1 MSQIIVNN
9 SLKNQRNII
18 ALIAM
23 ILLISNI
30 LLSYKIFSHKD
41 NTIIIPSLKPDDAI
55 YYNPNI
61 ASKKYFIEL
70 SQDIMHLFLDVNPD
84 NIKNSHN
91 RLLNHIHPEIENRSK
106 IVSNLRKL
114 QEKIIKNKYSSF
126 FDVDLEKVFFNEDSL
141 ELIISGKFKM
151 LSYNTI
157 TKKENKTYRMKFN
170 YYKGRYYVSQLE
182 EVIED
187 INNN

>member
-9 SLKNQRNII
+9 ILKNQRNVIAII
-18 ALIAM
+18 AT

-30 LLSYKIFSHKD
+30 LLSYKIFSSEQ
-41 NTIIIPSLKPDDAI
+41 NTVIIPSLKPEDKI
-55 YYNPNI
+55 FYNPNI
-61 ASKKYFIEL
+61 ASKKYFMEI

-106 IVSNLRKL
+106 IISELRKL

-126 FDVDLEKVFFNEDSL
+126 FDVDLNEIYFDENNL
-141 ELIISGKFKM
+141 QILISGKFKM

-157 TKKENKTYRMKFN
+157 TKKENKTYRIKFN
-170 YYKGRYYVSQLE
+170 YYKGRYYVSELE
-182 EVIED
+182 EI
-187 INNN
+187 INSKTN

>member
-30 LLSYKIFSHKD
+30 LLSYKIFYHQD
-41 NTIIIPSLKPDDAI
+41 NTVIIPSLKPDDAI

-61 ASKKYFIEL
+61 ASKKYFMEL

>member
-9 SLKNQRNII
+9 ILKNQRNII
-18 ALIAM
+18 AIIAM

-30 LLSYKIFSHKD
+30 FLSYKIFSSEQ
-41 NTIIIPSLKPDDAI
+41 NTVIIPSLKPEDKI
-55 YYNPNI
+55 FYNPNI
-61 ASKKYFIEL
+61 ASKKYFMEI

-91 RLLNHIHPEIENRSK
+91 RLLNHIHPKIENRSK
-106 IVSNLRKL
+106 IISELRKL

-126 FDVDLEKVFFNEDSL
+126 FDVDLEKIFFNEDSL
-141 ELIISGKFKM
+141 ELLISGKFKM

-157 TKKENKTYRMKFN
+157 TKKENKTYHIKFN
-170 YYKGRYYVSQLE
+170 YYKGRYYVSELE
-182 EVIED
+182 EVI
-187 INNN
+187 NGKAN